1 MNEQEF
7 AELSAG
13 HALNALSPQDS
24 AAYEHA
30 LATHPEWAH
39 IADADAA
46 AVAVLAEGAPAAAP
60 PLAMRGI
67 LLSKIMS
74 LPQDAREA
82 DAAPAALP
90 PVPPLPAFALESTP
104 IADAIS
110 ERRTT
115 PEPETISA
123 PDDETSGEP
132 ETESVADLGTVE
144 DTDSGFV
151 DVPAPTTTSIQ
162 AVSRRNWTRGLFTLA
177 ASLVLLVVLGYG
189 AANLNGWINR
199 PAEVVALQE
208 IEGAPDAQ
216 SATVEIADGGVA
228 TAHWSGSLGKAVLVT
243 DGLPTI
249 ASGETFELWFVRDDG
264 TPVSAG
270 TFAAA
275 GEETTAVL
283 AGAMEVGDTIAVTV
297 EEAGGSPTGVP
308 TTDPIVAIPTA

>member
-1 MNEQEF
+1 M
-7 AELSAG
+7 SAG
-13 HALNALSPQDS
+13 YALNALSAHDR
-24 AAYEHA
+24 AAYEDA
-30 LATHPEWAH
+30 LAAHPEWSP
-39 IADADAA
+39 ITVADAA
-46 AVAVLAEGAPAAAP
+46 AAAALAEGAPTAAP

-74 LPQDAREA
+74 LPQMSA
-82 DAAPAALP
+82 DALSAPAELP

-104 IADAIS
+104 IADSILEQRS
-110 ERRTT
+110 KQQDVHD
-115 PEPETISA
+115 EPNA
-123 PDDETSGEP
+123 PDDADGDDEHP
-132 ETESVADLGTVE
+132 ENTDHD

-151 DVPAPTTTSIQ
+151 DVPAPSTSSIQ

-177 ASLVLLVVLGYG
+177 ASLVLLVVIGYG
-189 AANLNGWINR
+189 AANLNQWINR

-208 IEGAPDAQ
+208 IENAPDAQ
-216 SATVEIADGGVA
+216 SATVEITDGGVA

-270 TFAAA
+270 TFAS
-275 GEETTAVL
+275 GGDETTAVL
-283 AGAMEVGDTIAVTV
+283 TGAMEAGDTIAVTV